1 MVLKRVAIGVRVVD
15 RTSRGSTAAPFIVV
29 AGAVVS
35 VGVLTTP
42 SPVVRSRSIIIVVV
56 VVAVSTPSTIQIIIA
71 GIVATTPCVV
81 VVGSIVVVV
90 VVVVAP
96 VVGAVVTG
104 VVVVVVAVPGRGRGG
119 IIGGFVLGLRLWWSF
134 LQDHVEVFVVVCG
147 PAH

>member
-71 GIVATTPCVV
+71 GIVTATPCVI
-81 VVGSIVVVV
+81 VVGGVVVV
-90 VVVVAP
+90 VVVVVVVIVAP
-96 VVGAVVTG
+96 VVGAVVIG
-104 VVVVVVAVPGRGRGG
+104 VVVVVPGRRGW
-119 IIGGFVLGLRLWWSF
+119 IIGFVLGLRPF